1 MMTRRSLT
9 CLSIALAVAA
19 PATAQVDPLIAASVA
34 DPSAASPL
42 RQVTLFVDDE
52 SAARRFFVDAMT
64 MVAMPT
70 HKLSAAAARRVGL
83 ARDANA
89 LVMTRPGLEAANVR
103 IFSSPSAPPPLRPT
117 HAAQAPGGL
126 AMGMPVADQMK
137 REKIV
142 SAAGFTSVVGATQ
155 MTLPRGDGSTYTV
168 NEIHYRAPSGVLV
181 LGIDRGA
188 MRPVGPIDAASRI
201 GGPAYAS
208 IVVADLPASERFM
221 KHVLR
226 YEKRRDAVFTSAG
239 SKGGLGLP
247 DGQRFAF
254 QQWFAPGSTTG
265 YVILMDM
272 LDVPSPPAAGGFA
285 RTGLVM
291 LGFDAADLGAI
302 AERARVAGARIIA
315 KPDAKSRSLIL
326 AMPDGFLI
334 EISPRV
340 GGNR

>member
-1 MMTRRSLT
+1 MNRI
-9 CLSIALAVAA
+9 CLLYLSVALGI
-19 PATAQVDPLIAASVA
+19 PGSATAQTDPLVAASGT
-34 DPSAASPL
+34 DPTAASPL
-42 RQVTLFVDDE
+42 RQVTLYVEDG
-52 SAARRFFVDAMT
+52 SAARRFFVDAMDMAASQT
-64 MVAMPT
+64 RT
-70 HKLSAAAARRVGL
+70 LSSAVARRAGL
-83 ARDANA
+83 TRGATVTDFARP
-89 LVMTRPGLEAANVR
+89 RLEAASVR
-103 IFSSPSAPPPLRPT
+103 VFASPSAPPPLRPA
-117 HAAQAPGGL
+117 HAAQAAGGL
-126 AMGMPVADQMK
+126 AMGMPVADQMA

-168 NEIHYRAPSGVLV
+168 GEIHYRAPSGVLV
-181 LGIDRGA
+181 LGIDRGT
-188 MRPVGPIDAASRI
+188 MRSVGPIDPTSRI

-208 IVVADLPASERFM
+208 IVVANLPASERFM
-221 KHVLR
+221 KDVLR

-254 QQWFAPGSTTG
+254 QQWFAPGSATG

-272 LDVPSPPAAGGFA
+272 HDVPSPPAADGLA

-291 LGFDAADLGAI
+291 LGFDAADLGAV
-302 AERARVAGARIIA
+302 AARARSAGARIVA
-315 KPDAKSRSLIL
+315 TPDANSRSLIL

-340 GGNR
+340 GVSR